1 MISNLRHAAINR
13 ETVTIGGGEF
23 GPSDLRLAAH
33 MLDCYPDLLDALR
46 RVMRHIPADAGGA
59 SLSDDMHRAS
69 KAMAKATA
77 GT

>member
-33 MLDCYPDLLDALR
+33 MLDCYPDLLDALQA
-46 RVMRHIPADAGGA
+46 VLPYLKGTESFATQEAQA
-59 SLSDDMHRAS
+59 RA
-69 KAMAKATA
+69 AIAKATA
-77 GT
+77 A